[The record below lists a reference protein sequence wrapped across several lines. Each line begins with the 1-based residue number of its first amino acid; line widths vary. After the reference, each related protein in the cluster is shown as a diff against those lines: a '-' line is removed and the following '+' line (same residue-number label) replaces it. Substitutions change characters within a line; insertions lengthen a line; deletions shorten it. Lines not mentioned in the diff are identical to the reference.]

1 MNMEHQIAKLNQTRD
16 YLKLGLRYT
25 SDVEVK
31 ASRMKE
37 RCLTLKRDE
46 KDPMLYYAYEGVAL
60 LCEFIQEGYRICLK
74 NRVKADEM
82 LEELL
87 DLYLQAGG
95 YTDPLVKY
103 HMPLLREKLHHPLKE
118 TLRVHLAFNPTKD
131 GAYHVFYRLV
141 VQTLNFIFYEHL
153 TIPSVA

>member
-1 MNMEHQIAKLNQTRD
+1 MEVQIAKLNQTRD

-37 RCLTLKRDE
+37 RCLTLKRTE
-46 KDPMLYYAYEGVAL
+46 EDPVLYYAYEGVAL
-60 LCEFIQEGYRICLK
+60 LCEFIQEGYRICLT

-87 DLYLQAGG
+87 DLYMQAGG

-103 HMPLLREKLHHPLKE
+103 HMPMLREKLHHPLKE
-118 TLRVHLAFNPTKD
+118 TLRVHVALTGVKE
-131 GAYHVFYRLV
+131 GAYVAFYRLV
-141 VQTLNFIFYEHL
+141 MQTLYFIFYQQL

>member
-1 MNMEHQIAKLNQTRD
+1 MEVQIAKLNQTRD

-37 RCLTLKRDE
+37 RCLTLKRTE
-46 KDPMLYYAYEGVAL
+46 EDPVPYYAYEGVAL
-60 LCEFIQEGYRICLK
+60 LCEFIQEGYRICLT

-87 DLYLQAGG
+87 DLYMQAGG

-103 HMPLLREKLHHPLKE
+103 HMPMLREKLHHPLKE
-118 TLRVHLAFNPTKD
+118 TLRVHVALTGVKE
-131 GAYHVFYRLV
+131 GAYVAFYRLV
-141 VQTLNFIFYEHL
+141 MQTLNFIFYQHL
-153 TIPSVA
+153 TVPSVA

>member
-1 MNMEHQIAKLNQTRD
+1 MEVQIAKLNQTRD

-37 RCLTLKRDE
+37 RCLTLKRTE
-46 KDPMLYYAYEGVAL
+46 EDPVLYYAYEGVAL
-60 LCEFIQEGYRICLK
+60 LCEFIQEGYRICLT

-87 DLYLQAGG
+87 DLYMQAGG

-103 HMPLLREKLHHPLKE
+103 HMPMLREKLHHPLKE
-118 TLRVHLAFNPTKD
+118 TLRVHVALTGVKE
-131 GAYHVFYRLV
+131 GAYVAFYRLV
-141 VQTLNFIFYEHL
+141 MQTLNFIFYQHL
-153 TIPSVA
+153 TVPSVA

>member
-1 MNMEHQIAKLNQTRD
+1 MEVQIAKLNQTRD

-37 RCLTLKRDE
+37 RCLTLKQTE
-46 KDPMLYYAYEGVAL
+46 EDPVLYYAYEGVAL
-60 LCEFIQEGYRICLK
+60 LCEFIQEGYRICLT

-87 DLYLQAGG
+87 DLYMQAGG

-103 HMPLLREKLHHPLKE
+103 HMPMLREKLHHPLKE
-118 TLRVHLAFNPTKD
+118 TLRVHVALTGTKE
-131 GAYHVFYRLV
+131 GAYVEFYRLV
-141 VQTLNFIFYEHL
+141 MQTLNFIFYQHL

>member
-1 MNMEHQIAKLNQTRD
+1 MEVQIAKLNQTRD

-37 RCLTLKRDE
+37 RCLTLKQSE
-46 KDPMLYYAYEGVAL
+46 EDPVLYYAYEVVAL
-60 LCEFIQEGYRICLK
+60 LCEFIQEGYRICLT

-87 DLYLQAGG
+87 DLYMQAGG

-103 HMPLLREKLHHPLKE
+103 HMPMLREKLHRPLKE
-118 TLRVHLAFNPTKD
+118 TLRVYVALTGTKE
-131 GAYHVFYRLV
+131 GAYVAFYRLV
-141 VQTLNFIFYEHL
+141 MQTLNFIFYQHL
-153 TIPSVA
+153 TVPSVA